1 MKIKYRI
8 TILFSIVVTLILL
21 IVCVS
26 IYYFSDLNRQ
36 KDFTRR
42 IQNRAITTANLLL
55 KVEGIDTSLL
65 QKIDETTMITIKE
78 KSVVIYNDR
87 MQKLYQ
93 YADSNT
99 TAATLD
105 SMGLEKAI
113 NRGDYHFT
121 DGSKEGLVINYSY
134 QNRRYIL
141 VASAIDKSGLEKL
154 SQLRLILM
162 ISFFSGILIT
172 VISGSV
178 FSVNIVA
185 PIQHITREV
194 KAISSQNL
202 TRRIKLSKSKDE
214 IHELSA
220 TFNDLLT
227 RLEESFDIQ
236 RHFIAN
242 ASHELSTPL
251 TSILSQLEITLQNE
265 RSAKEYE
272 AVLRSVHEDV
282 RNLTQLTR
290 SLLEIAKATGTTN
303 GMELALVR
311 MDELIMKLPAEL
323 KKIESSF
330 HAQLHFDSFPDNEDG
345 LLIFGNPDLL
355 YSAIRN
361 IAINACKYSP
371 DHLANISLHFSDDFL
386 MIKISDNGPGIS
398 EEDKKMIFQPFFRTS
413 ETSHIHGFGL
423 GLPLALRIINL
434 HKGTIDIETAP
445 GKGTSFR
452 ICLPI
457 AQRFHKA

>member
-8 TILFSIVVTLILL
+8 TILFSIVVSLILL
-21 IVCVS
+21 IVCTS

-42 IQNRAITTANLLL
+42 IHNRAVTTANLLL
-55 KVEGIDTSLL
+55 KVEGIDTDLL

-78 KSVVIYNDR
+78 KSVVIYND
-87 MQKLYQ
+87 KGEKIYQ
-93 YADSNT
+93 YADTST
-99 TAATLD
+99 TAVNLD
-105 SMGLEKAI
+105 SIGLQKA
-113 NRGDYHFT
+113 RLKGDYHFT
-121 DGSKEGLVINYSY
+121 EGSKEGLVINYKY
-134 QNRRYIL
+134 QNQRYTV
-141 VASAIDKSGLEKL
+141 VAAAVDKSGLEKL

-162 ISFFSGILIT
+162 ISFFSGIFIT
-172 VISGSV
+172 VVSGTV

-185 PIQHITREV
+185 PIQNITREV
-194 KAISSQNL
+194 KEISSQNL
-202 TRRIKLSKSKDE
+202 ARRIKLSKTKDE

-272 AVLRSVHEDV
+272 TVLRSVHEDV

-290 SLLEIAKATGTTN
+290 SLLEIAKATGTSN
-303 GMELALVR
+303 GMELTLVR
-311 MDELIMKLPAEL
+311 MDELIMKLPSEL
-323 KKIESSF
+323 KKIEPSF
-330 HAQLHFDSFPDNEDG
+330 HAQLHFDNFPDNEDG

-371 DHLANISLHFSDDFL
+371 DHLANISLGFSDDKL
-386 MIKISDNGPGIS
+386 LISISDNGPGIS
-398 EEDKKMIFQPFFRTS
+398 DEDKKMIFQPFYRTP
-413 ETSHIHGFGL
+413 ETNHIHGFGL

-434 HKGTIDIETAP
+434 HKGSIDIDSSI
-445 GKGTSFR
+445 GKGTRFR
-452 ICLPI
+452 IGLPI
-457 AQRFHKA
+457 AQRFHKV

>member
-8 TILFSIVVTLILL
+8 TLLFSIVVSLILL
-21 IVCVS
+21 IVCIA

-42 IQNRAITTANLLL
+42 IHNRALTTANLLF
-55 KVEGIDTSLL
+55 KVKGIDTDLL
-65 QKIDETTMITIKE
+65 QKIDETTMIAIKE
-78 KSVVIYNDR
+78 KSVVIYNDQG
-87 MQKLYQ
+87 QKIYQ
-93 YADSNT
+93 YADTGT
-99 TAATLD
+99 TTVYLD
-105 SMGLEKAI
+105 SIGLQKASSK
-113 NRGDYHFT
+113 GDYHFT
-121 DGSKEGLVINYSY
+121 QGSKEGLIINYNY
-134 QNRRYIL
+134 NNQRYTV
-141 VASAIDKSGLEKL
+141 VAAAVDKSGLEKL
-154 SQLRLILM
+154 SQLRMILI
-162 ISFFSGILIT
+162 ISFFSGIFIT
-172 VISGSV
+172 VVSGSI
-178 FSVNIVA
+178 FSVSIVA

-194 KAISSQNL
+194 KEISSQNL
-202 TRRIKLSKSKDE
+202 ARRIKLSKTKDE

-272 AVLRSVHEDV
+272 TVLRSVHEDV

-303 GMELALVR
+303 GMELTLVR

-323 KKIESSF
+323 KKIEPAF
-330 HAQLHFDSFPDNEDG
+330 HAQLHFDNFPDNEDG

-355 YSAIRN
+355 YSAIKN

-371 DHLANISLHFSDDFL
+371 DHLANISLGFSDDML
-386 MIKISDNGPGIS
+386 LISISDNGPGIS
-398 EEDKKMIFQPFFRTS
+398 EEDKKMIFQPFYRT
-413 ETSHIHGFGL
+413 TKTNHIHGFGL
-423 GLPLALRIINL
+423 GLPLAQRIINL
-434 HKGTIDIETAP
+434 HKGSIEIDSIS
-445 GKGTSFR
+445 GQGTRSR
-452 ICLPI
+452 ISLPI
-457 AQRFHKA
+457 AQTFHKV

>member
-8 TILFSIVVTLILL
+8 TLLFSIVVSLILL
-21 IVCVS
+21 IVCIA

-42 IQNRAITTANLLL
+42 IHNRALTTANLLF
-55 KVEGIDTSLL
+55 KVKGIDTDLL
-65 QKIDETTMITIKE
+65 QKIDETTMIAIKE
-78 KSVVIYNDR
+78 KSVVIYNGQG
-87 MQKLYQ
+87 QKIYQ
-93 YADSNT
+93 YADTST
-99 TAATLD
+99 TTVYLD
-105 SMGLEKAI
+105 SIGLQKASSK
-113 NRGDYHFT
+113 GDYPFT
-121 DGSKEGLVINYSY
+121 QGSKEGLVINYNY
-134 QNRRYIL
+134 NNQRYTV
-141 VASAIDKSGLEKL
+141 VAAAVDKSGLEKL
-154 SQLRLILM
+154 SQLRMILI
-162 ISFFSGILIT
+162 ISFFSGIFIT
-172 VISGSV
+172 VVSGSI
-178 FSVNIVA
+178 FSVSIVA
-185 PIQHITREV
+185 PIQNITREV
-194 KAISSQNL
+194 KEISSQNL
-202 TRRIKLSKSKDE
+202 ARRIKLSKTKDE

-272 AVLRSVHEDV
+272 TVLRSVHEDV

-303 GMELALVR
+303 GMELTLVR

-323 KKIESSF
+323 KKIEPTF
-330 HAQLHFDSFPDNEDG
+330 HAQLHFDNFPDNEDG

-371 DHLANISLHFSDDFL
+371 DHLANISLGFSDDML
-386 MIKISDNGPGIS
+386 LISISDNGPGIS
-398 EEDKKMIFQPFFRTS
+398 EEDKKMIFQPFYRTA
-413 ETSHIHGFGL
+413 ETNHIHGFGL
-423 GLPLALRIINL
+423 GLPLAQRIINL
-434 HKGTIDIETAP
+434 HKGSIEIDSIS
-445 GKGTSFR
+445 GQGTRFR

-457 AQRFHKA
+457 AQRFHKV